1 MRSIELENV
10 ENVRDL
16 GGIPV
21 GEGRVVRSGL
31 LYRGSALSA
40 PTQADVDELFVR
52 RGVCCVVDLRCG
64 WELEAKPNQVPDGI
78 DYLHIP
84 YYDLEKVGIEYTER
98 AEGTKAVGPD
108 FACEPTHFYRSLS
121 NRLTTAQMRKAL
133 DEIFSRVQ
141 DGRAVYFHC
150 SGGKDRA
157 GIMSVLVLS
166 VLGASRDDILDD
178 YLLTNVSRD
187 KRYDEMFARFLR
199 LSDGDE
205 KRAHELVVSHRAEPE
220 NVEAFY
226 SAVDDEYGSWDA
238 FMRDTLGMTD
248 DRVRAI
254 RQACTVSQAR
264 VASAINVA
272 REVRSTSAIR
282 EARTF
287 NSIRE
292 ACAVSA

>member
-1 MRSIELENV
+1 MGAAPARRVSGIIVGFEIGKSEGRSLRTIELENV

-21 GEGRVVRSGL
+21 GEGRLVRAGL
-31 LYRGSALSA
+31 FYRGSALSA
-40 PTQADVDELFVR
+40 PSQGDIDELFGK
-52 RGVCCVVDLRCG
+52 RGVTCVVDLRCG
-64 WELEAKPNQVPDGI
+64 WELEAKPSLVPEGV

-98 AEGTKAVGPD
+98 AEGTTAVGSD
-108 FACEPTHFYRSLS
+108 IACEPTHFYRSLS

-133 DEIFSRVQ
+133 DEIFSRAQ

-157 GIMSVLVLS
+157 GIMALLVLS
-166 VLGASRDDILDD
+166 VLGAERDDILDD

-220 NVEAFY
+220 NIEVFYEAIEG
-226 SAVDDEYGSWDA
+226 EYGSWNA
-238 FMRDTLGMTD
+238 FMDETLGMTD
-248 DRVRAI
+248 ERVRAI
-254 RQACTVSQAR
+254 REACTVSA
-264 VASAINVA
+264 
-272 REVRSTSAIR
+272 
-282 EARTF
+282 
-287 NSIRE
+287 
-292 ACAVSA
+292 